1 MSLEALSAHLS
12 ELRWLVDELG
22 QELDT
27 LERTS
32 YPRVHCFLMHNL
44 ATKIARAA
52 VQVRSSVIEQPPD
65 ERTSSDG
72 VHLLEHSA

>member
-27 LERTS
+27 LESTS

-44 ATKIARAA
+44 ATRIARVA
-52 VQVRSSVIEQPPD
+52 VQVGSSVIERPPG
-65 ERTSSDG
+65 ERTPSDG